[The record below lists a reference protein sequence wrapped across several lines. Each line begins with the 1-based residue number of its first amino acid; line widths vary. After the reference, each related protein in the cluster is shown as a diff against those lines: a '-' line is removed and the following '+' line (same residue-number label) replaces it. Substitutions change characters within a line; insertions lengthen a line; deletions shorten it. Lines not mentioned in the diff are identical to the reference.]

1 MTEKLTREAPVREH
15 KERIGSGRM
24 DGLWHWYSVRSLQS
38 HMRDR

>member
-1 MTEKLTREAPVREH
+1 MTREIDKRSAGEGK